1 MKKKVSYPSVLKE
14 AIASAMVEFDTSK
27 TVDVTGPM
35 VDPILKWDGQGELP
49 VTKDAA
55 SILERYYFEESS
67 DKGIEI
73 QETELNQNGTEKKTA
88 SEKDATG
95 AGTQQAG
102 TDKSSNMSKRKKD
115 IEKEIEEA
123 VKEAEKEVDDDD
135 DKEVVDEPPVEDDS
149 ITEDLENTVIEKLIA
164 EMDEADEEKEEEK
177 DEDAE
182 EEDLDIDEKIKE
194 SKDEKEDEEDD
205 ADEEAVEEMFKI
217 FKDNIEDEE
226 LD

>member
-135 DKEVVDEPPVEDDS
+135 KEVVDEPPVEDDS